1 MEMRM
6 LKWLRERIPA
16 NLWAV
21 SLFLLSKNHFSI
33 RTSRKFFSMRT
44 INDWLSEYGESHQN
58 PTNKLVHWICVP
70 AIFFSIVGLFYGIK
84 LGVEVMPGLELNVAM
99 ILLALAVL
107 YYLRLSPA
115 LSVGM
120 LLFSALCL
128 YLAQQIEATGL
139 VLWQV
144 CVAIFVAAWIGQFWG
159 HKVEGKKPSFF
170 KDLQFLLIGPAWLMS
185 FVYGKLGVRY

>member
-1 MEMRM
+1 
-6 LKWLRERIPA
+6 
-16 NLWAV
+16 
-21 SLFLLSKNHFSI
+21 
-33 RTSRKFFSMRT
+33 MRT

-99 ILLALAVL
+99 TLLALAVL

>member
-1 MEMRM
+1 
-6 LKWLRERIPA
+6 
-16 NLWAV
+16 
-21 SLFLLSKNHFSI
+21 
-33 RTSRKFFSMRT
+33 MRT

-84 LGVEVMPGLELNVAM
+84 LGVEVLPGLELNVAM

-120 LLFSALCL
+120 LLFSTFCL
-128 YLAQQIEATGL
+128 FLAQQIEATGL

-144 CVAIFVAAWIGQFWG
+144 CVAIFVLAWIGQFWG

-185 FVYGKLGVRY
+185 FVYGKLGLRY

>member
-99 ILLALAVL
+99 TLLALAVL